1 MNTEQLRHFII
12 AAKHLNFSEAAREL
26 YITQPALSHQISALE
41 KELGTKLFHRST
53 RRVALT
59 KSGTLFL
66 EDAKRMLDMEEA
78 ARERIQFADSSSE
91 ISLNIAYLLAPCK
104 SFLPAV
110 IHQFRQ
116 LFPQVNISLV
126 RMDAHNISD
135 AMPREQY
142 DLYFS
147 LTRDFDQQN
156 RYAYKTIF
164 SDIFCL
170 ICREDHPCVRTAK
183 IDFDK
188 IASEPF
194 FMLNPAMGPF
204 MAKQT
209 LQICRANHFQP
220 QLIQYMDSMEE
231 IQFAV
236 ESGLGI
242 TILPSKNKAFYPSSL
257 AYIPLGGIDARLSI
271 GAAWM
276 SSADNPAI
284 AWFLDLLEK
293 MLEEHPEWISCLP

>member
-1 MNTEQLRHFII
+1 MNTEQLRHFVIT
-12 AAKHLNFSEAAREL
+12 AKHLSFSEAAKEL
-26 YITQPALSHQISALE
+26 YMTQPAISHQISALE

-53 RRVALT
+53 RKVMLT
-59 KSGTLFL
+59 KSGELFL

-78 ARERIQFADSSSE
+78 AKERIQLTDSTSE
-91 ISLNIAYLLAPCK
+91 MTLSIAYLLAPCQ

-110 IHQFRQ
+110 IHQFHRQ
-116 LFPQVNISLV
+116 YPQVNISLT

-135 AMPREQY
+135 AMPRENF

-147 LTRDFDQQN
+147 LTRDFEQQT

-164 SDIFCL
+164 SDTFCL
-170 ICREDHPCVRTAK
+170 ICQNDHPCATAVK

-194 FMLNPAMGPF
+194 FMLNPDIGPF

-209 LQICRANHFQP
+209 LQICRANNFQP
-220 QLIQYMDSMEE
+220 QLIRYMDSMEE
-231 IQFAV
+231 ILFAV

-242 TILPSKNKAFYPSSL
+242 TILPSKNKTFYPSSL
-257 AYIPLGGIDARLSI
+257 VYIPLDGINAQLSI

-276 SSADNPAI
+276 HNADRPAA
-284 AWFLDLLEK
+284 AWFLDLLDQ
-293 MLEEHPEWISCLP
+293 MLEEHPEWL